1 MVTPYGFRE
10 STYSKLSFLGLQRYI
25 FQRYDTYID
34 TRATI
39 RYITVRDTTSYQQ
52 LRQLQIIYFH
62 YNKLNMVIT
71 QHNIPLQ
78 GLKCRAWVKNI
89 KDSDFTNLLM
99 QHILLYRNIA
109 ISCSN
114 IDIRIVGKNFAVH
127 RCIGVAYRC
136 SPKAFTQVGSTITFC
151 TLTD

>member
-62 YNKLNMVIT
+62 NNKLNMVIT

-99 QHILLYRNIA
+99 
-109 ISCSN
+109 
-114 IDIRIVGKNFAVH
+114 
-127 RCIGVAYRC
+127 
-136 SPKAFTQVGSTITFC
+136 
-151 TLTD
+151 